1 MAAMAIGI
9 AESVQEEHIR
19 ARIGQVRYLGDLLS
33 VAGVPGLV
41 MTYEPHY
48 LRFFQARFDRP

>member
-33 VAGVPGLV
+33 VAGVPS
-41 MTYEPHY
+41 
-48 LRFFQARFDRP
+48 